1 MVSVTKGALGG
12 ILVGLLL
19 PTAVPAAEPLQRPW
33 LSVDGR
39 TLTLTEEIREPP
51 ERRQPTIRLNTS
63 STSGQRQIIVSG
75 QDISPPPAILIAC
88 DERSRVVNATALE
101 DLGRLVVAT
110 YEVAPDLA
118 HATLAAAACELEL
131 AGVPLGIPLDLLRI
145 AWSLPPPV
153 ASAVTPLEGTVISVI
168 DGDTIRVRLGDRVED
183 VRYLGIDA
191 PEFQDATK
199 GTERGARDAL
209 DMNRFLVADK
219 TVRLELD
226 QEERDAEGRLL
237 AYVWVGDRMV
247 NAELVRRGYA
257 AAVAMS
263 PNTRHGQL
271 FARLQRE
278 AAERKRGFW
287 ADDPVSPPAPP
298 SKTGPAP
305 AGSPPPSAE
314 SAAGDES
321 PAPAGS
327 DLARR
332 PGVAP
337 LDAWTCP
344 LTSQI
349 KGSFTA
355 PELCVYHLPDSVLYR
370 KVRPDRCY
378 ATEVDALRDGCRG
391 SRR

>member
-1 MVSVTKGALGG
+1 VVSMIKSALGG
-12 ILVGLLL
+12 ILLGLLI
-19 PTAVPAAEPLQRPW
+19 PTTVPGAEPLHRPW
-33 LSVDGR
+33 LSIDGR

-51 ERRQPTIRLNTS
+51 ERRQPAIRLNTS
-63 STSGQRQIIVSG
+63 AVSGRRQIIVSG
-75 QDISPPPAILIAC
+75 QGIAPPPAILLAC
-88 DERSRVVNATALE
+88 DERSRAVNASALE

-110 YEVAPDLA
+110 YEVAPDVA

-131 AGVPLGIPLDLLRI
+131 AGVPLAIPLDLLRI

-153 ASAVTPLEGTVISVI
+153 ASPVTSLEGTVISVI

-287 ADDPVSPPAPP
+287 GDDPVSPAAPP
-298 SKTGPAP
+298 PRTGPAP
-305 AGSPPPSAE
+305 AGSPTPGGSP
-314 SAAGDES
+314 AGDES

-327 DLARR
+327 DLGRR

-344 LTSQI
+344 LASQI

-355 PELCVYHLPDSVLYR
+355 PELCIYHLPDSVLYR
-370 KVRPDRCY
+370 KIRPDRCY
-378 ATEVDALRDGCRG
+378 TTEVDALRDGCRG